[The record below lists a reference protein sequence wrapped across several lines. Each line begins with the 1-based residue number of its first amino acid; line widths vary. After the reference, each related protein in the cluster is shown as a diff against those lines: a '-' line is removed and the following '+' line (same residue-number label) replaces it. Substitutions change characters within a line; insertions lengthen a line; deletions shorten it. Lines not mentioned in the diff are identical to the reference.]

1 MTSSRVRALFVV
13 VSLLILQ
20 ACTVELYTDLD
31 QRQAN
36 EVVAALARK
45 GIPAQRESSKSGKIT
60 VSVPKDRFA
69 DAMSI
74 LSENGLPKQSF
85 ESLGDVFKNDG
96 LISSPV
102 QEKARMIYGLSGE
115 LSKTILDIDGVLSA
129 RVHLVLPENDP
140 LRQNLV
146 PSSASV
152 FIRHK
157 TTVPMNSLIP
167 QVKML
172 VANGVAGLS
181 YDKVSVVLVPVT
193 APAEANG
200 DIRGYT
206 SFLGLWLHPD
216 SVMPAIWLVGG
227 LAAIISGL
235 AVWIFLLISRRR
247 NGQYR
252 IGEALPP
259 SGERLHQMDETDT
272 AWHSFLDQPADY
284 VVPEKLSACFE
295 NRISLAQCDLLLR
308 SDRLRPRLSQ
318 RLIEHYELPSPAM
331 DPAGEEDRS
340 VALTPSTRFVELILR
355 SGAVF
360 RANAIAGIIDKNM
373 RSAFKPCSVRMSS
386 PLH

>member
-1 MTSSRVRALFVV
+1 MGLNARMVSSRVRALVLIM
-13 VSLLILQ
+13 SLLVLQ

-45 GIPAQRESSKSGKIT
+45 GIPAERENSKSGKIT

-69 DAMSI
+69 DAMAI
-74 LSENGLPKQSF
+74 LNENGLPKQSF

-102 QEKARMIYGLSGE
+102 QEKARMIYGLSQE

-157 TTVPMNSLIP
+157 TSVPMNSLIP

-181 YDKVSVVLVPVT
+181 YDKVSVVLVPVM
-193 APAEANG
+193 APTDASE
-200 DIRGYT
+200 DVQGYT

-216 SVMPAIWLVGG
+216 SVVPAIWLISTFV
-227 LAAIISGL
+227 AAISGL
-235 AVWIFLLISRRR
+235 AIWIFLLISRRK
-247 NGQYR
+247 NGEYR
-252 IGEALPP
+252 IGELLPP
-259 SGERLHQMDETDT
+259 SKRT
-272 AWHSFLDQPADY
+272 A
-284 VVPEKLSACFE
+284 
-295 NRISLAQCDLLLR
+295 
-308 SDRLRPRLSQ
+308 
-318 RLIEHYELPSPAM
+318 SPN
-331 DPAGEEDRS
+331 G
-340 VALTPSTRFVELILR
+340 
-355 SGAVF
+355 
-360 RANAIAGIIDKNM
+360 
-373 RSAFKPCSVRMSS
+373 
-386 PLH
+386 

>member
-36 EVVAALARK
+36 EVVAALASK

-102 QEKARMIYGLSGE
+102 QEKARMIYGLSQE

-140 LRQNLV
+140 LRQNLA

-200 DIRGYT
+200 DIQGYT

-259 SGERLHQMDETDT
+259 SRRT
-272 AWHSFLDQPADY
+272 A
-284 VVPEKLSACFE
+284 
-295 NRISLAQCDLLLR
+295 
-308 SDRLRPRLSQ
+308 
-318 RLIEHYELPSPAM
+318 SPN
-331 DPAGEEDRS
+331 G
-340 VALTPSTRFVELILR
+340 
-355 SGAVF
+355 
-360 RANAIAGIIDKNM
+360 
-373 RSAFKPCSVRMSS
+373 
-386 PLH
+386 

>member
-1 MTSSRVRALFVV
+1 LSARAGYSRVRALCVV
-13 VSLLILQ
+13 MSLLVLQ

-45 GIPAQRESSKSGKIT
+45 GIPAQRETTKSGKIT

-69 DAMSI
+69 DAMTI
-74 LSENGLPKQSF
+74 LNENGLPKQHF

-102 QEKARMIYGLSGE
+102 QEKARMIYGLSQE

-157 TTVPMNSLIP
+157 TSVPMNSLIP

-181 YDKVSVVLVPVT
+181 YDKVSVVLIPVT
-193 APAEANG
+193 APVEVG
-200 DIRGYT
+200 SDVQGYT

-216 SVMPAIWLVGG
+216 SLAPAIWLFG
-227 LAAIISGL
+227 LLVAAISGL
-235 AVWIFLLISRRR
+235 GSWIFMLTSRRK
-247 NGQYR
+247 NGEYR
-252 IGEALPP
+252 IGEVLPP
-259 SGERLHQMDETDT
+259 SKRT
-272 AWHSFLDQPADY
+272 AAP
-284 VVPEKLSACFE
+284 
-295 NRISLAQCDLLLR
+295 N
-308 SDRLRPRLSQ
+308 
-318 RLIEHYELPSPAM
+318 
-331 DPAGEEDRS
+331 G
-340 VALTPSTRFVELILR
+340 
-355 SGAVF
+355 
-360 RANAIAGIIDKNM
+360 
-373 RSAFKPCSVRMSS
+373 
-386 PLH
+386 